1 MGCDERTALLPGS
14 GRDDGR
20 RIRLKLTFEQYELK
34 VLYLPGTKILTE
46 RIAKI
51 ARAEEHNASWEIE
64 YPDGVVEKSEG
75 NIHVRPENHT
85 GPGFYGKLI
94 YRTNVSFG
102 DKIPDWLYLGALS
115 DCCEVFLNG
124 GSLGKRAAA
133 LYLFAVS
140 DKVKEGENQ
149 IEIEVYTSA
158 SNSRSDHTIFG
169 IPVDSFPVFHMP
181 RFFPWGFSVR

>member
-1 MGCDERTALLPGS
+1 MIWNRQERMVPVSPCDEDGEQFYLIHNEAPRGSAEAVIAIQGKGEVLLWDVMS
-14 GRDDGR
+14 GQLFCPDQEETMDG

-75 NIHVRPENHT
+75 NIPVRPENHT
-85 GPGFYGKLI
+85 GPVSTENSFTE
-94 YRTNVSFG
+94 RTCLLEIKF
-102 DKIPDWLYLGALS
+102 PDWLYLGALS

-133 LYLFAVS
+133 PLPLC
-140 DKVKEGENQ
+140 
-149 IEIEVYTSA
+149 
-158 SNSRSDHTIFG
+158 
-169 IPVDSFPVFHMP
+169 SF
-181 RFFPWGFSVR
+181 